1 MGDAETNDEELMLRV
16 QNGDERSYEVLFERH
31 SRAVHGLLRRSG
43 EPPERAAE
51 LFQDTWLKVY
61 RGRATYQPGQRFRS
75 WLFGIALNT
84 RRDAARRAGRTIHEA
99 EEDVNL
105 PTLRGNPD
113 LKLTLDAAIQ
123 SLPETLREA
132 FLLGVVY
139 GFDHNELAGQLG
151 VSPDNA
157 RARVS
162 RARAALRVKL
172 GGEA

>member
-1 MGDAETNDEELMLRV
+1 MGQAETSDEELMLRA
-16 QNGDERSYEVLFERH
+16 QAGDERSYEVLFERH
-31 SRAVHGLLRRSG
+31 SRAVLGLLRRSG

-84 RRDAARRAGRTIHEA
+84 RRDAARRAGRSIRES

-105 PTLRGNPD
+105 PSPRTSPD
-113 LKLTLDAAIQ
+113 LKLTLDAAIE
-123 SLPETLREA
+123 SLPEPLREA

-139 GFDHNELAGQLG
+139 GLDHNELAAQLG